1 MKALV
6 KYGEG
11 ENDIELREIP
21 EPIPQANEVKVRVEA
36 TGICGTDL
44 YGYSAVKPPV
54 VLGHET
60 AGIVA
65 EVGKEVKDI
74 KVGDR
79 VTTETTAYICGQC
92 KFCLSKNYNLCTH
105 RKGLGSAVNGAFA
118 EYFVIRKE
126 SIRQIP
132 PHIDFNSA
140 SLFEPLSCAVH
151 AVMEQAKLL
160 PHETVLVLGPGPL
173 GLLTAQI
180 AKSLGAK
187 VIICGI
193 EGDEKRLSIAKKLGI
208 NQVFNIKKKDI
219 QGCLTNLTLGYGFDV
234 VFECSGSVEAV
245 EYGLNYIRKGG
256 RYLQEGIVRQPVKL
270 RFDQILFDKELSI
283 IGSRT
288 QKPSSWDKAINL
300 VNEGKVNLE
309 ELVSDVLL
317 LSNWKEGFRR
327 AKKKNSIKIVLR
339 PDKQY

>member
-151 AVMEQAKLL
+151 AVMEQANLL
-160 PHETVLVLGPGPL
+160 SHETVLVLGPGPL

-339 PDKQY
+339 PDK

>member
-151 AVMEQAKLL
+151 AVMEQANLL
-160 PHETVLVLGPGPL
+160 SHETVLVLGPGPL

-256 RYLQEGIVRQPVKL
+256 RYLQEGIVHQPVKL

-339 PDKQY
+339 PDK

>member
-126 SIRQIP
+126 SIHQIP
-132 PHIDFNSA
+132 LHIDFNSA

-151 AVMEQAKLL
+151 AVIERANLL
-160 PHETVLVLGPGPL
+160 PHETVLLLGPGPL
-173 GLLTAQI
+173 GLLIAQI
-180 AKSLGAK
+180 AKSLGAR

-193 EGDEKRLSIAKKLGI
+193 EGDEKRLSTAKKL
-208 NQVFNIKKKDI
+208 
-219 QGCLTNLTLGYGFDV
+219 
-234 VFECSGSVEAV
+234 
-245 EYGLNYIRKGG
+245 
-256 RYLQEGIVRQPVKL
+256 
-270 RFDQILFDKELSI
+270 
-283 IGSRT
+283 
-288 QKPSSWDKAINL
+288 
-300 VNEGKVNLE
+300 
-309 ELVSDVLL
+309 
-317 LSNWKEGFRR
+317 
-327 AKKKNSIKIVLR
+327 
-339 PDKQY
+339 

>member
-6 KYGEG
+6 KYGKG

-126 SIRQIP
+126 SIHQIP

-151 AVMEQAKLL
+151 AVMEQANLL
-160 PHETVLVLGPGPL
+160 PNETVLILGPGPL

-219 QGCLTNLTLGYGFDV
+219 QDCLPNLTLGYGFDV

-245 EYGLNYIRKGG
+245 EYGLNFIRKGG
-256 RYLQEGIVRQPVKL
+256 RYIQEGIVHKPIKL

-300 VNEGKVNLE
+300 VNDGKVNLE

-327 AKKKNSIKIVLR
+327 AKKKNSIKIVIQ
-339 PDKQY
+339 PDK

>member
-151 AVMEQAKLL
+151 AVMEQANLL
-160 PHETVLVLGPGPL
+160 SHETVLVLGPGPL

-256 RYLQEGIVRQPVKL
+256 RYLQEGIVHQPVKL

>member
-6 KYGEG
+6 KYGKG

-126 SIRQIP
+126 SIHQIP

-151 AVMEQAKLL
+151 AVMEQANLL
-160 PHETVLVLGPGPL
+160 SHETVLVLGPGPL

-219 QGCLTNLTLGYGFDV
+219 KNYLSKLTVGYGVDV
-234 VFECSGSVEAV
+234 VFECSGSIEAV
-245 EYGLNYIRKGG
+245 EYGLNFIRKGG
-256 RYLQEGIVRQPVKL
+256 RYIQEGIVRQPVKL
-270 RFDQILFDKELSI
+270 KFDQILFDKELSI

-327 AKKKNSIKIVLR
+327 AKKKNSIKIVIQ
-339 PDKQY
+339 PDK

>member
-6 KYGEG
+6 KYGKG
-11 ENDIELREIP
+11 ENDMELREIP
-21 EPIPQANEVKVRVEA
+21 EPIPQTNEVKVKVEA

-44 YGYSAVKPPV
+44 YGYSALKPPV

-60 AGIVA
+60 AGVVV
-65 EVGKEVKDI
+65 EVGEEVKNI
-74 KVGDR
+74 KVEDR

-92 KFCLSKNYNLCTH
+92 RFCQNKEYNLCIH

-126 SIRQIP
+126 SIHHIP

-140 SLFEPLSCAVH
+140 SLFEPLSCATH
-151 AVMEQAKLL
+151 AVIEQANLL
-160 PHETVLVLGPGPL
+160 SYETVLVLGPGPL

-180 AKSLGAK
+180 AKSLGAR

-193 EGDEKRLSIAKKLGI
+193 EGDEKRLSTAKKLGI
-208 NQVFNIKKKDI
+208 NQIFNIKKKDI
-219 QGCLTNLTLGYGFDV
+219 KNYSSKLTVGYGVDV

-245 EYGLNYIRKGG
+245 EYGLNLIRKGG
-256 RYLQEGIVRQPVKL
+256 RYIQEGIIHQPIKL

-288 QKPSSWDKAINL
+288 QKPSSWIKAINL
-300 VNEGKVNLE
+300 VNEGKVNLK
-309 ELVSDVLL
+309 ELVSDVLP

-327 AKKKNSIKIVLR
+327 AKKKNSIKIVLQ
-339 PDKQY
+339 PDK

>member
-6 KYGEG
+6 KFGKG
-11 ENDIELREIP
+11 ENDIELREIT
-21 EPIPQANEVKVRVEA
+21 EPIPQVNEVKVKVEA

-60 AGIVA
+60 AGMVV
-65 EVGKEVKDI
+65 EVGEEVKNI

-79 VTTETTAYICGQC
+79 VTAETTAYICGQC
-92 KFCLSKNYNLCTH
+92 NFCHNKEYNLCIH

-126 SIRQIP
+126 SIHHIP

-151 AVMEQAKLL
+151 AVIERANLL
-160 PHETVLVLGPGPL
+160 SNETVLILGPGPL
-173 GLLTAQI
+173 GLLTGQI

-187 VIICGI
+187 IIICGI
-193 EGDEKRLSIAKKLGI
+193 EGDENRLSTAKKLGI
-208 NQVFNIKKKDI
+208 NQILNIKKKDTKHYLSK
-219 QGCLTNLTLGYGFDV
+219 LTVGYGVDV

-245 EYGLNYIRKGG
+245 EYGLNFIRKGG
-256 RYLQEGIVRQPVKL
+256 RYIQEGIIHQPIQL

-288 QKPSSWDKAINL
+288 QKPSSWDIALNL
-300 VNEGKVNLE
+300 VNEGKVNLK
-309 ELVSDVLL
+309 ELVSDVLP
-317 LSNWKEGFRR
+317 LSNWKEGFKR
-327 AKKKNSIKIVLR
+327 AKKKNSIKIVLQ
-339 PDKQY
+339 PDK